1 MSERSS
7 LMAVAGVALALAAC
21 VPQESPPV
29 GGSAPA
35 SASGRGLY
43 DSATLDDPSVGRC
56 DWLGRTRAFVFQES
70 DYIRG
75 YFEATDLDAYRRAL
89 PAPFTMPDKPPA
101 RPLIRVAFLDFYDM
115 AEGPT
120 YRETEI
126 AVLAMDGAQPGWLPL
141 TLPVTNGVSCVGGR
155 QILGLPKVV
164 RRITLERSAGRYVGT
179 LYAVGAERPQ
189 TTLTVEIGEPAEG
202 TRELLRQYGVF
213 PQFGLLGGKVL
224 KYGGAGQSYAELM
237 RRGDYEIGLGRA
249 RLEFSPEPE
258 NLLNRLGVGAPLAS
272 HWSRIRA
279 RYTIAPM

>member
-1 MSERSS
+1 MMLKRM
-7 LMAVAGVALALAAC
+7 LPAALAVTLSAC
-21 VPQESPPV
+21 VTEAPLPGTAASPVP
-29 GGSAPA
+29 PN
-35 SASGRGLY
+35 RGLY
-43 DSATLDDPSVGRC
+43 DLASLDDPSVGRC
-56 DWLGRTRAFVFQES
+56 YWLGRTRPFVFQES

-75 YFEATDLDAYRRAL
+75 YFEVGDLDAYRRAL
-89 PAPFTMPDKPPA
+89 PAPFTMPDIPI

-120 YRETEI
+120 YREAEI

-164 RRITLERSAGRYVGT
+164 RRIILERSAGRYVGT
-179 LYAVGAERPQ
+179 LYAVGGERPQ
-189 TTLTVEIGEPAEG
+189 TTLTVEVGEAAEG

-213 PQFGLLGGKVL
+213 PQFGLLGGRVL

-237 RRGDYEIGLGRA
+237 RRGDYEIKLGRA
-249 RLEFSPEPE
+249 RLDVSPEPD
-258 NLLNRLGVGAPLAS
+258 NLLRRLGVGAPLAA

-279 RYTIAPM
+279 RYTITPM